1 MFSFAMSL
9 KLFPQMI
16 GTNKKKLVVSR
27 PLTIKEIKE
36 GVMKGHSDLCA
47 KYVVIPPA
55 AGIPEEDKMLS

>member
-9 KLFPQMI
+9 KLLPQMI

-55 AGIPEEDKMLS
+55 AGIPEEDKMLA